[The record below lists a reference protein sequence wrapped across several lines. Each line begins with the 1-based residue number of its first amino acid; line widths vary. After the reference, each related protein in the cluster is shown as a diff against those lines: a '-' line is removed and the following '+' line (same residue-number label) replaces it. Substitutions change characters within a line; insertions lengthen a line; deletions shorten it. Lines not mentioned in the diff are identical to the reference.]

1 MRFVLV
7 ACACFA
13 LAAPASAQMAS
24 GAMNTG
30 LTPTER
36 SQAPEEASESQ
47 PANGERL
54 ICRRVETGTASRMGS
69 RRVCRTAEQWRAS
82 QRG

>member
-1 MRFVLV
+1 MRFVFVASACL
-7 ACACFA
+7 ACA
-13 LAAPASAQMAS
+13 APTSAQMAG

-36 SQAPEEASESQ
+36 QKQPSEDSASSQ

-54 ICRRVETGTASRMGS
+54 ICRRIEAGTASRMGS
-69 RRVCRTAEQWRAS
+69 RRVCRTAEQWRAA
-82 QRG
+82 QN